1 MISVVIPARNEAAVL
16 PRTLEALTRGA
27 EPGEL
32 DVIVACNGCTDR
44 TREIAGSWGR
54 GVRAIESPVA
64 SKTAALRAGDREAR
78 GFPRFYVDADVVL
91 PLDSLRAVSRALA
104 GAAPRVASPRME
116 VDTTRSAWSVRA
128 YYSVWTRLPY
138 HRDGLIGSGVYAVS
152 EAGRRRF
159 DTFPELISDDGWVR
173 LQFTP
178 EERLSVGTAYFRIV
192 APTTLHALIRVKLRS
207 QKGAIQ
213 LARMFPDLARNERRA
228 YRGSLGEILSH
239 PRLWPAALVYLGV
252 LTVTRVW
259 GHRLNRR
266 GALAEWERDDTS
278 RDLADARKG

>member
-1 MISVVIPARNEAAVL
+1 MISIVIPARNEAAVL
-16 PRTLEALTRGA
+16 PRALEALTRGA

-44 TREIAGSWGR
+44 TREIACSWGP
-54 GVRAIESPVA
+54 GVRAIEIPVA

-104 GAAPRVASPRME
+104 CPEPRVASPRME
-116 VDTTRSAWSVRA
+116 VDTSRSAWGVRA
-128 YYSVWTRLPY
+128 YYAIWTRLPY

-173 LQFTP
+173 LQFAP
-178 EERLSVGTAYFRIV
+178 EERLSVADACFRIV
-192 APTTLHALIRVKLRS
+192 APTTFGALVRVKLRS

-213 LARMFPDLARNERRA
+213 LTRMFPELAGNERRD
-228 YRGSLGEILSH
+228 YRGSLRNVLTH

-252 LTVTRVW
+252 LTVTKTW
-259 GHRLNRR
+259 GHVLNRR
-266 GALAEWERDDTS
+266 GALATWERDDTS